1 MKKVIVAVLFFLP
14 LSIFAQ
20 YGSSSIKFG
29 YFNPSATDGGFVIG
43 YQGAKYF
50 DADFNIGWSV
60 DWFHKSYIDQKL
72 VTEFTNFYGIP
83 NSSIN
88 ELRAKTNLHDIPFMF
103 NVSMERYLAPRVKGY
118 ITAGAGLEVLL
129 IFYRNFQKPDEN
141 EIKSAFDFGWQIG
154 SGLQFQIGRRS
165 DLLFELAYHSARP
178 SWTYEV
184 NDPTNNYKKIL
195 EREFNMSGIMAR
207 VGFKFYY

>member
-1 MKKVIVAVLFFLP
+1 MKNVILAFLFFLP

-20 YGSSSIKFG
+20 YSSSSIKFG
-29 YFNPSATDGGFVIG
+29 YFNPSATEGGFIIG
-43 YQGAKYF
+43 YKGAKYF

-88 ELRAKTNLHDIPFMF
+88 ELRAKTNLHDIPIMF
-103 NVSMERYLAPRVKGY
+103 NVSMERYLAPRIKGY
-118 ITAGAGLEVLL
+118 ITAAAGLEVLL
-129 IFYRNFQKPDEN
+129 IFYRNFQNPDEN

-154 SGLQFQIGRRS
+154 SGVQFQIGRRS
-165 DLLFELAYHSARP
+165 DLVFEISYHSSHP
-178 SWTYEV
+178 GWTYEV
-184 NDPTNNYKKIL
+184 SDPTNNYRRIL
-195 EREFNMSGIMAR
+195 EREFDMSGILAR